1 MKGRKLKCLSFS
13 AMFTLLF
20 IVLSCFPISAAEYG
34 EQYPA
39 YLKQSGGC
47 FIECQTNLGKGS
59 LVFARNYQYDYI
71 GFYGNNSNL
80 MNLQSGSITGQFVLT
95 NGMTYDVRA
104 TGFSTFEY
112 YNTGDWGRYYD
123 LTISQIFNT
132 NVQLTDD
139 QSNRGNVIYDFGNY
153 QLAVLALLVLL
164 VALTC
169 AFGIRSWIKNV

>member
-1 MKGRKLKCLSFS
+1 MKGRKIKCLSFS
-13 AMFTLLF
+13 VMFTLLL

-59 LVFARNYQYDYI
+59 LVFARTYQFDYI
-71 GFYGNNSNL
+71 GFYGGNTNL
-80 MNLQSGSITGQFVLT
+80 MNLQANSISGQFVLQ

-123 LTISQIFNT
+123 LTISQIYNT

-139 QSNRGNVIYDFGNY
+139 QSNRGNFIYDFGNFE
-153 QLAVLALLVLL
+153 LAVLALLVLL